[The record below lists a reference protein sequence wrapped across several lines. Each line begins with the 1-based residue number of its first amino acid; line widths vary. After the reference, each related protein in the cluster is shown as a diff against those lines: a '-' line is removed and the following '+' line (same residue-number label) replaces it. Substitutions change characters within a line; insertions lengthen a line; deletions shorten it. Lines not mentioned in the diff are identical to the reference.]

1 MSRCLVITLML
12 LLIACSPPPT
22 EPLRIAINPWPGFEY
37 LYLAEQL
44 KLFEAEGVQV
54 KILQFGS
61 AHDSTRAYQLGQADG
76 YCTTPGG
83 VLLSREQSGRQP
95 QIVHITDYSSGG
107 DLIIAQAAIDDLSQL
122 AGKRVGIEPNTLNS
136 YILARALNT
145 TGLKVAELSLVN
157 LAQSNMFEALQTGEI
172 DAAVTYPPFSVEM
185 LKQPQLK
192 EIFNTRAIP
201 GEVLDV
207 IAIDASVLATRKSE
221 VQAMLRALEAAQQYA
236 QAHPD
241 EANRIMAARENLKPE
256 EFANI
261 VRNDLQLL
269 RAADQ
274 QFYYGTGQRLMKA
287 LESSQEV
294 LLANKELLHPTDLNL
309 LIAP

>member
-12 LLIACSPPPT
+12 LLIACSPPPA

-61 AHDSTRAYQLGQADG
+61 AHDSGRAYQLGQADG
-76 YCTTPGG
+76 YCTTTVG

-95 QIVHITDYSSGG
+95 QIVHVTDYSSGG